1 MKSNNNSNRSK
12 YTNKSHLIKS
22 KLYDCVKNK
31 NALTSK
37 NKEEE
42 FDAQISLLGGSLD
55 ILLK

>member
-1 MKSNNNSNRSK
+1 
-12 YTNKSHLIKS
+12 
-22 KLYDCVKNK
+22 VKNK